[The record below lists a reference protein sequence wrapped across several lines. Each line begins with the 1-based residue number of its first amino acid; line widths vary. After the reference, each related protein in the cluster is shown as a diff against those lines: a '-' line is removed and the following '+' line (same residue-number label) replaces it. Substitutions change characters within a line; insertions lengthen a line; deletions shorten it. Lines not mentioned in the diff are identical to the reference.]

1 MFSRA
6 CLNADQWGELR
17 LRMVMT
23 CLLVVILVPFT
34 PMGQGMA
41 TATPK
46 SRPVARS
53 VVASYRKVLGIPV
66 RMIVADLNNPEV
78 RVGVVTAQRIGTA
91 ESIWEL
97 LARARPTAAVTGTY
111 FGTHSKMP
119 IGDIVIEGERV
130 HFGGLGT
137 ALCITYDNR
146 VRFVRPPRHRQVS
159 WLDYRL
165 VLGAGPRLLQGGQ
178 VALYPPGEGFRDPRV
193 YAAVPR
199 TAVGVTRHNKLLMV
213 VVTRPVRLRTLA
225 KIMKQ
230 LGATDA
236 IALDGGSSTS
246 FYYRRTLSVVPRRRL
261 TNLLV
266 VYENS
271 ADYEQALARL
281 KPVRRY
287 ASR

>member
-1 MFSRA
+1 M
-6 CLNADQWGELR
+6 
-17 LRMVMT
+17 
-23 CLLVVILVPFT
+23 ILT
-34 PMGQGMA
+34 PVAHRGQG
-41 TATPK
+41 TALAA
-46 SRPVARS
+46 SRPRAASPS
-53 VVASYRKVLGIPV
+53 VVAAYRKVLGVPV
-66 RMIVADLNNPEV
+66 RMIVADLSNPEV
-78 RVGVVTAQRIGTA
+78 RVGVVTAQRIGRA

-111 FGTHSKMP
+111 FGTRSKLP

-137 ALCITYDNR
+137 ALCITYDNQ

-159 WLDYRL
+159 WSAYRL

-178 VALYPPGEGFRDPRV
+178 LALYPPGEGFRDPRV

-199 TAVGVTRHNKLLMV
+199 TAVGVTRQNKLLMV

-225 KIMKQ
+225 KVMEQ

-236 IALDGGSSTS
+236 IALDGGSSVS
-246 FYYRRTLSVVPRRRL
+246 FYYRRRLSVVPKRKL

-266 VYENS
+266 VYERS
-271 ADYEQALARL
+271 AEYEQVLSRL
-281 KPVRRY
+281 KPLQRY
-287 ASR
+287 ARR